1 MPLKRA
7 GMKLQPYLRG
17 SLWAG
22 GFLIVI
28 LIVAGALWLALA
40 AAGDAAGSQGAKGV
54 TLVALVCLTLD
65 QVVLVVLLALIEL
78 SRPPTDDQPNRQPPA
93 ERPSA

>member
-28 LIVAGALWLALA
+28 LLVASALWLALA
-40 AAGDAAGSQGAKGV
+40 AAGDVAGSQGAKGV
-54 TLVALVCLTLD
+54 TLVALVCLALD
-65 QVVLVVLLALIEL
+65 QVVLVVLLALTEL
-78 SRPPTDDQPNRQPPA
+78 TRPPTDDQPKRQPSA
-93 ERPSA
+93 EHPLA

>member
-1 MPLKRA
+1 
-7 GMKLQPYLRG
+7 MKLQPYLRG

-28 LIVAGALWLALA
+28 LLVAGALWLALA

-54 TLVALVCLTLD
+54 TLVALVCLALD
-65 QVVLVVLLALIEL
+65 QIVLVVLLALIEL
-78 SRPPTDDQPNRQPPA
+78 TRPSTEGSPNEPPA
-93 ERPSA
+93 ERPPA